1 MSFFDDIVKQ
11 MPALLESLERA
22 PFQDRNGARN
32 LPEKGIY
39 VFYEDGKPIY
49 VGRSRNLR
57 TRILHHS
64 RPSSS
69 HFSASFAFLL
79 ARQKTNCLRT
89 KDSRSRRQLEKDPE
103 FAAVFKDQKDRISRM
118 KIKAVEIKDP
128 NTQAIFEIYCSEKL
142 QTPHNDF
149 DTH

>member
-1 MSFFDDIVKQ
+1 MSSFDEIVKQ
-11 MPALLESLERA
+11 MPALFEALEKAPLHERSA
-22 PFQDRNGARN
+22 AGN

-39 VFYEDGKPIY
+39 VFYENSKPIY

-57 TRILHHS
+57 ARTLNHS

-79 ARQKTNCLRT
+79 ARQKTDCLRS
-89 KDSRSRRQLEKDPE
+89 KDSRSRKQLEKDPK
-103 FAAVFKDQKDRISRM
+103 FLAVFKEQKERIARM
-118 KIKAVEIKDP
+118 KIKAVEIEDP

-142 QTPHNDF
+142 HTPHNDF

>member
-1 MSFFDDIVKQ
+1 MVLFETIVAQ
-11 MPALLESLERA
+11 MPALMKKLSA
-22 PFQDRNGARN
+22 SPFQTRSETKN

-57 TRILHHS
+57 QRILNHS
-64 RPSSS
+64 RPSSP
-69 HFSASFAFLL
+69 HNSASFAFLL
-79 ARQKTNCLRT
+79 TREKTGCLRH
-89 KDSRSRRQLEKDPE
+89 KDSRFRACLEKDPQ
-103 FAAVFKDQKDRISRM
+103 FAKVFKEQKARISRM
-118 KIKAVEIKDP
+118 KIKAVEIEDP

-142 QTPHNDF
+142 RTPYNDF